1 MKFDVRRNHYTIPL
15 VNNCFYS
22 LMTCTESGTLTLQ
35 IDCHEIIIIYSN
47 YNYHCFVVYTVKCM
61 WLVTSYDAQNKSS
74 AALCKVSCILWFIH
88 SWYCMCIILSAYKL
102 PLEALCMN
110 RTTIFIAMSTNH
122 EFLLVAKMM
131 MHYDDG
137 HDVVQTE
144 CLLCTPL
151 QKLNTLVNQSI
162 QLSLQVQAAFCLV
175 LCHNLS
181 LTTRTFISCVAI

>member
-1 MKFDVRRNHYTIPL
+1 MALACRHSWE
-15 VNNCFYS
+15 CS
-22 LMTCTESGTLTLQ
+22 LRECLKPCSVEMRL
-35 IDCHEIIIIYSN
+35 Y
-47 YNYHCFVVYTVKCM
+47 VYTFCAEYNLLIWDISQYK
-61 WLVTSYDAQNKSS
+61 
-74 AALCKVSCILWFIH
+74 
-88 SWYCMCIILSAYKL
+88 CIILSAYKL

-181 LTTRTFISCVAI
+181 LTTCTFVSCVANASDIINTSMGSWWSIKVWRVYPWLYEGHHWVK